1 MSSLNKSTDS
11 KEETASS
18 ITIQAQST
26 TSTQTESSPQPCRRF
41 CIVLTNNPRMIRSAS
56 RTLHN
61 ATVNVSN
68 QKVQERQR
76 SPPPSP
82 SKSQHREQLTLSNEQ
97 QVPLSTQFSAM
108 SITTDNDGDHEKEIE
123 DDFRAQIQSI
133 LQAYLQRTRRASS
146 INSIFDMSNCVD
158 N

>member
-1 MSSLNKSTDS
+1 M
-11 KEETASS
+11 
-18 ITIQAQST
+18 
-26 TSTQTESSPQPCRRF
+26 
-41 CIVLTNNPRMIRSAS
+41 LTNNPRMIRSAS

-68 QKVQERQR
+68 QKVHERQR

-97 QVPLSTQFSAM
+97 QVVPLSTQFSAI
-108 SITTDNDGDHEKEIE
+108 SVTTDNDDDHEKEIE

-133 LQAYLQRTRRASS
+133 LQAYLQRTRRSS
-146 INSIFDMSNCVD
+146 PINSIFDMSNCVD